1 MKRNVDCSQHRD
13 AWSEENDKLID
24 RVYKDRMKTT
34 YQVSYY
40 RRYPY
45 TGEERA
51 AEETE
56 DEFLKEMEI
65 CYKRSTE
72 ERLAPQV
79 PATRPGFAYG
89 LPAFFSTGISEY
101 KDSISRVAYYIF
113 QRDKNA
119 GINRLDRYKR
129 PTASRATLLADQS
142 SQVPRPTSGSQA
154 ANARLEAEE
163 AG

>member
-79 PATRPGFAYG
+79 PATRPGG
-89 LPAFFSTGISEY
+89 RG
-101 KDSISRVAYYIF
+101 
-113 QRDKNA
+113 
-119 GINRLDRYKR
+119 RLV
-129 PTASRATLLADQS
+129 SLAIDI
-142 SQVPRPTSGSQA
+142 A
-154 ANARLEAEE
+154 ANQPAASKRFPGLHLLFTVH
-163 AG
+163 